1 MFDVCISQ
9 RVKFCF
15 NVKSSTYYF
24 HIKTDILVDF
34 QILIGVPVI
43 EQFFVSISLKGALSG
58 LRQFLATKSPFKMM
72 KNRFVLKIFKF
83 QN

>member
-1 MFDVCISQ
+1 M
-9 RVKFCF
+9 
-15 NVKSSTYYF
+15 KSSTYYF
-24 HIKTDILVDF
+24 HIKTDTLVDF
-34 QILIGVPVI
+34 QVLIGVPLI
-43 EQFFVSISLKGALSG
+43 EHFFVSISLKGALSG